1 MRNRNNNFNKNFN
14 KPKHPKEEGLSVAVR
29 EGEHF
34 EKALRRFKKKVD
46 NAGLIQEVRK
56 REYYEKPT
64 TERKRKAAAAKA
76 RWKKKVQS
84 QKLPPKNY

>member
-1 MRNRNNNFNKNFN
+1 MNKRFNNNFKQNKR
-14 KPKHPKEEGLSVAVR
+14 PKEEGLSVTD
-29 EGEHF
+29 GEHF

-64 TERKRKAAAAKA
+64 SERKRKAAAAKA
-76 RWKKKVQS
+76 RWRKKVRSEQ
-84 QKLPPKNY
+84 LPPKNY